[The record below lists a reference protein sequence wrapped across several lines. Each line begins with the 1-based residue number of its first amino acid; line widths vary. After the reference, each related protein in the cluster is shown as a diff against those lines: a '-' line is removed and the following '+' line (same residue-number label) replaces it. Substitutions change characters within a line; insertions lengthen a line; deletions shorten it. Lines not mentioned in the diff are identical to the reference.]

1 MAFWHKF
8 CLSLLNAQKKA
19 KQKKVQAMTN
29 AINLQGFYTTFTQS
43 ATKQNASQSA
53 DFQNSL
59 SDYQANMEKLWHNNA
74 TDETDLNMQIYFKSQ
89 SILGEVSQSR
99 YERTLKSLL
108 AKVQNF
114 MQGIQKD
121 SFAYDFV
128 DDIYGNVIF
137 WAEPEKVFIKNN
149 RTNLHEKA
157 NILTLVQESKDK
169 FLSALHNQSPSI
181 NQDFEEFKERLL
193 NYKSCLEMVRTSF
206 LPFFA
211 AFKSEFSESEMQE
224 IIDELATIGA
234 YNDYK
239 AHNISLADGS
249 TISWSY
255 DKNGNMLVKINEF
268 DINTALE
275 NADKALTEMENFKTL
290 LEMFKQ
296 RENLNGLESEN
307 LHLNSS
313 ENSNLQTKLNLTNS
327 NLQTNYTINTPRKQ
341 VSFREGVS
349 YEFEYPQNANTPF
362 SNAVSAAQPAVS
374 ESEYNQ
380 ALSRIK
386 DLMDEIV
393 SFVISEQ
400 GADSELSFNLDQM
413 DKHFTAQM
421 ESNSVK
427 LDMLK
432 SQINNYNGDDKLILN
447 TMQSY
452 FAFGGQT
459 ATHYIAKFFDYA
471 SDKIKN
477 LPVAQI
483 VQDLSIVKGYWDNN
497 TEQGFVIE
505 GKKLS
510 LSQIFNEKTK
520 RYQTKLNIDN
530 IEFSDINFNST
541 SDKFESKKFDILL
554 GIFEKREKIS
564 VQNSNANSNDS
575 FLKELLK
582 SV

>member
-1 MAFWHKF
+1 
-8 CLSLLNAQKKA
+8 
-19 KQKKVQAMTN
+19 MTN

-224 IIDELATIGA
+224 IIDELATIRA

-275 NADKALTEMENFKTL
+275 NADKVLTEMENFKTL

-313 ENSNLQTKLNLTNS
+313 ENSNSTQQSEIFTPNSTNLSLQNS
-327 NLQTNYTINTPRKQ
+327 NHRFTMLVESENVTSIINSQSANGDTIGMWSPMI
-341 VSFREGVS
+341 REKGAQETSRYLSNLINSNSKVAQKPS
-349 YEFEYPQNANTPF
+349 KAEFER
-362 SNAVSAAQPAVS
+362 AVKNISA
-374 ESEYNQ
+374 
-380 ALSRIK
+380 
-386 DLMDEIV
+386 LMNELKN
-393 SFVISEQ
+393 FVRSEQ
-400 GADSELSFNLDQM
+400 GCSQLSVDLQYLAPD
-413 DKHFTAQM
+413 DYERTLY
-421 ESNSVK
+421 ES
-427 LDMLK
+427 
-432 SQINNYNGDDKLILN
+432 
-447 TMQSY
+447 MQ
-452 FAFGGQT
+452 T
-459 ATHYIAKFFDYA
+459 
-471 SDKIKN
+471 
-477 LPVAQI
+477 
-483 VQDLSIVKGYWDNN
+483 
-497 TEQGFVIE
+497 
-505 GKKLS
+505 
-510 LSQIFNEKTK
+510 
-520 RYQTKLNIDN
+520 
-530 IEFSDINFNST
+530 
-541 SDKFESKKFDILL
+541 
-554 GIFEKREKIS
+554 
-564 VQNSNANSNDS
+564 NSNDS
-575 FLKELLK
+575 YNSLWMGAQIFFDFLNDKVSGLPKDEINDYISTIQAYLVATKLNANELKLTQNSLNFNSENLKLNSNDSLLKELLK
-582 SV
+582 GI

>member
-1 MAFWHKF
+1 
-8 CLSLLNAQKKA
+8 
-19 KQKKVQAMTN
+19 MTN

-137 WAEPEKVFIKNN
+137 WAEPEKIFIKNN

-224 IIDELATIGA
+224 IIDELATIRA

-275 NADKALTEMENFKTL
+275 NADKVLTEMENFKTL

-296 RENLNGLESEN
+296 RENLNGLESGLNSEN
-307 LHLNSS
+307 LHSNSHSNLTNSS
-313 ENSNLQTKLNLTNS
+313 ENLGKNS
-327 NLQTNYTINTPRKQ
+327 NLQANYTINTPRKQ

-349 YEFEYPQNANTPF
+349 YEFEYPKNANTPF
-362 SNAVSAAQPAVS
+362 SNAVSVAQPAVS

-400 GADSELSFNLDQM
+400 GADSELGFNLDQM

-432 SQINNYNGDDKLILN
+432 SQIKNYNGDDKLIIN

-471 SDKIKN
+471 SDKIEN

-520 RYQTKLNIDN
+520 RYQTKLNIDS

-541 SDKFESKKFDILL
+541 SDKFESKKFEILL

-564 VQNSNANSNDS
+564 VQNLNANLSKTNSNDS
-575 FLKELLK
+575 LLKELLK
-582 SV
+582 NV

>member
-1 MAFWHKF
+1 
-8 CLSLLNAQKKA
+8 
-19 KQKKVQAMTN
+19 MTN

-224 IIDELATIGA
+224 IIDELATIRA

-239 AHNISLADGS
+239 AHNISLTDGS

-307 LHLNSS
+307 LHLKSSENLHLNSHSNLTNSS
-313 ENSNLQTKLNLTNS
+313 ENLGKNSNLQTK
-327 NLQTNYTINTPRKQ
+327 
-341 VSFREGVS
+341 
-349 YEFEYPQNANTPF
+349 
-362 SNAVSAAQPAVS
+362 
-374 ESEYNQ
+374 
-380 ALSRIK
+380 
-386 DLMDEIV
+386 
-393 SFVISEQ
+393 
-400 GADSELSFNLDQM
+400 FNL
-413 DKHFTAQM
+413 
-421 ESNSVK
+421 
-427 LDMLK
+427 
-432 SQINNYNGDDKLILN
+432 I
-447 TMQSY
+447 
-452 FAFGGQT
+452 
-459 ATHYIAKFFDYA
+459 
-471 SDKIKN
+471 
-477 LPVAQI
+477 
-483 VQDLSIVKGYWDNN
+483 
-497 TEQGFVIE
+497 
-505 GKKLS
+505 
-510 LSQIFNEKTK
+510 
-520 RYQTKLNIDN
+520 
-530 IEFSDINFNST
+530 
-541 SDKFESKKFDILL
+541 
-554 GIFEKREKIS
+554 
-564 VQNSNANSNDS
+564 NSNANLSKTNSNDS
-575 FLKELLK
+575 LLK
-582 SV
+582 ALLNSVSNDENLLKDLKV

>member
-1 MAFWHKF
+1 M
-8 CLSLLNAQKKA
+8 LIQNKKRNS
-19 KQKKVQAMTN
+19 KKVQAMTN

-74 TDETDLNMQIYFKSQ
+74 TDETDLNMQIYSKSQ

-128 DDIYGNVIF
+128 DDIYESVVY

-157 NILTLVQESKDK
+157 NTLTLVQESKDK

-224 IIDELATIGA
+224 IIDELATIQA
-234 YNDYK
+234 YNDHK
-239 AHNISLADGS
+239 AHNITLADGS

-275 NADKALTEMENFKTL
+275 NADKVLTEMENFKTL

-296 RENLNGLESEN
+296 RENLNGLESG
-307 LHLNSS
+307 LNSEKLHS
-313 ENSNLQTKLNLTNS
+313 NLTNSSENSKENSNLQTKLNLINSSTNS
-327 NLQTNYTINTPRKQ
+327 KQNL
-341 VSFREGVS
+341 
-349 YEFEYPQNANTPF
+349 
-362 SNAVSAAQPAVS
+362 
-374 ESEYNQ
+374 
-380 ALSRIK
+380 
-386 DLMDEIV
+386 
-393 SFVISEQ
+393 
-400 GADSELSFNLDQM
+400 
-413 DKHFTAQM
+413 
-421 ESNSVK
+421 
-427 LDMLK
+427 
-432 SQINNYNGDDKLILN
+432 
-447 TMQSY
+447 
-452 FAFGGQT
+452 
-459 ATHYIAKFFDYA
+459 
-471 SDKIKN
+471 
-477 LPVAQI
+477 
-483 VQDLSIVKGYWDNN
+483 
-497 TEQGFVIE
+497 
-505 GKKLS
+505 
-510 LSQIFNEKTK
+510 
-520 RYQTKLNIDN
+520 
-530 IEFSDINFNST
+530 NFNT
-541 SDKFESKKFDILL
+541 L
-554 GIFEKREKIS
+554 
-564 VQNSNANSNDS
+564 NSNANLSNTNSNDS
-575 FLKELLK
+575 LLK
-582 SV
+582 ALLSSVSNDENLLKDLKV

>member
-1 MAFWHKF
+1 MINA
-8 CLSLLNAQKKA
+8 LNS
-19 KQKKVQAMTN
+19 
-29 AINLQGFYTTFTQS
+29 QGFYVNFTQS
-43 ATKQNASQSA
+43 TSQNTALTLE
-53 DFQNSL
+53 FQNLVESNL
-59 SDYQANMEKLWHNNA
+59 EYQRKDYKANMEKVCDAIELGKI
-74 TDETDLNMQIYFKSQ
+74 ETDLNMQIYFKSQ

-157 NILTLVQESKDK
+157 NTLALVQESKDK

-224 IIDELATIGA
+224 IIDELATIRA

-296 RENLNGLESEN
+296 RENLNGLESG
-307 LHLNSS
+307 LNSEKLHSNSHSNVTNLS
-313 ENSNLQTKLNLTNS
+313 ENSGKNSNLQTKLNLI
-327 NLQTNYTINTPRKQ
+327 NL
-341 VSFREGVS
+341 
-349 YEFEYPQNANTPF
+349 NAN
-362 SNAVSAAQPAVS
+362 SKQ
-374 ESEYNQ
+374 
-380 ALSRIK
+380 
-386 DLMDEIV
+386 
-393 SFVISEQ
+393 
-400 GADSELSFNLDQM
+400 NL
-413 DKHFTAQM
+413 
-421 ESNSVK
+421 
-427 LDMLK
+427 
-432 SQINNYNGDDKLILN
+432 
-447 TMQSY
+447 
-452 FAFGGQT
+452 
-459 ATHYIAKFFDYA
+459 
-471 SDKIKN
+471 
-477 LPVAQI
+477 
-483 VQDLSIVKGYWDNN
+483 
-497 TEQGFVIE
+497 
-505 GKKLS
+505 
-510 LSQIFNEKTK
+510 
-520 RYQTKLNIDN
+520 
-530 IEFSDINFNST
+530 NFNM
-541 SDKFESKKFDILL
+541 L
-554 GIFEKREKIS
+554 
-564 VQNSNANSNDS
+564 NSNDS
-575 FLKELLK
+575 FLKELLR

>member
-1 MAFWHKF
+1 
-8 CLSLLNAQKKA
+8 
-19 KQKKVQAMTN
+19 MTN

-239 AHNISLADGS
+239 AHNITLADGS
-249 TISWSY
+249 TISWNY

-275 NADKALTEMENFKTL
+275 NADKVLTEMENFKTL

-296 RENLNGLESEN
+296 RENLNGLESGLNSEKLHSNSHSN
-307 LHLNSS
+307 LTNSS
-313 ENSNLQTKLNLTNS
+313 ENSGENS
-327 NLQTNYTINTPRKQ
+327 NLQAKLNLINSSTNSKQNLNFNTLNLSENLIANLNANSTQQSEIFTPNSTNLSLQNSNHRFTMLVESENVTSIISSQSANGDTIIGMWSPMI
-341 VSFREGVS
+341 REKGAQETSRYLSNLINSNSKVAQKPS
-349 YEFEYPQNANTPF
+349 KAEFER
-362 SNAVSAAQPAVS
+362 AVKNISA
-374 ESEYNQ
+374 
-380 ALSRIK
+380 
-386 DLMDEIV
+386 LMNELKN
-393 SFVISEQ
+393 FVRSEQ
-400 GADSELSFNLDQM
+400 GYSQLSVDLQYLAPDDYERTLYENMQ
-413 DKHFTAQM
+413 T
-421 ESNSVK
+421 SPN
-427 LDMLK
+427 
-432 SQINNYNGDDKLILN
+432 NNYDSLWMGAQI
-447 TMQSY
+447 
-452 FAFGGQT
+452 
-459 ATHYIAKFFDYA
+459 FFDFLN
-471 SDKIKN
+471 DKVGG
-477 LPVAQI
+477 LPKDEINAYISTIQAYLVA
-483 VQDLSIVKGYWDNN
+483 
-497 TEQGFVIE
+497 
-505 GKKLS
+505 
-510 LSQIFNEKTK
+510 
-520 RYQTKLNIDN
+520 TKLNAN
-530 IEFSDINFNST
+530 ELKLTQNSLNFNSENL
-541 SDKFESKKFDILL
+541 KL
-554 GIFEKREKIS
+554 
-564 VQNSNANSNDS
+564 NSNDS
-575 FLKELLK
+575 LLKELLK
-582 SV
+582 SF

>member
-1 MAFWHKF
+1 
-8 CLSLLNAQKKA
+8 
-19 KQKKVQAMTN
+19 MTN

-224 IIDELATIGA
+224 IIDELATIRA

-239 AHNISLADGS
+239 AHNISLTDGS

-313 ENSNLQTKLNLTNS
+313 ENLAKNSNLQTKFNLINSSTNS
-327 NLQTNYTINTPRKQ
+327 KQNL
-341 VSFREGVS
+341 
-349 YEFEYPQNANTPF
+349 
-362 SNAVSAAQPAVS
+362 
-374 ESEYNQ
+374 
-380 ALSRIK
+380 
-386 DLMDEIV
+386 
-393 SFVISEQ
+393 
-400 GADSELSFNLDQM
+400 
-413 DKHFTAQM
+413 
-421 ESNSVK
+421 
-427 LDMLK
+427 
-432 SQINNYNGDDKLILN
+432 
-447 TMQSY
+447 
-452 FAFGGQT
+452 
-459 ATHYIAKFFDYA
+459 
-471 SDKIKN
+471 
-477 LPVAQI
+477 
-483 VQDLSIVKGYWDNN
+483 
-497 TEQGFVIE
+497 
-505 GKKLS
+505 
-510 LSQIFNEKTK
+510 
-520 RYQTKLNIDN
+520 
-530 IEFSDINFNST
+530 NFNT
-541 SDKFESKKFDILL
+541 L
-554 GIFEKREKIS
+554 
-564 VQNSNANSNDS
+564 NSSENLKLNSNDS
-575 FLKELLK
+575 LLKELLK

>member
-1 MAFWHKF
+1 
-8 CLSLLNAQKKA
+8 
-19 KQKKVQAMTN
+19 MTN

-74 TDETDLNMQIYFKSQ
+74 TDEADLNMQIYFKSQ

-128 DDIYGNVIF
+128 DDIYESVVY

-239 AHNISLADGS
+239 AHNISLTDGS
-249 TISWSY
+249 TISWNY

-275 NADKALTEMENFKTL
+275 NADKVLTEMENFKTL

-296 RENLNGLESEN
+296 RENLNGLESDLNSKN
-307 LHLNSS
+307 LHSNLINSS
-313 ENSNLQTKLNLTNS
+313 ENLAKNSNLQTKLNLINLNANSKQNLNFNTLNSSENLIANLNANSTQQSEILAPNSTNLSLQNS
-327 NLQTNYTINTPRKQ
+327 NHRFTMLVERENVTSIISSQSANGDTIIGMWNP
-341 VSFREGVS
+341 VIREKGAQETSRYLSNLINSNSKVVQKPS
-349 YEFEYPQNANTPF
+349 KAEFER
-362 SNAVSAAQPAVS
+362 AVKNISA
-374 ESEYNQ
+374 
-380 ALSRIK
+380 
-386 DLMDEIV
+386 LMNELKN
-393 SFVISEQ
+393 FVRSEQ
-400 GADSELSFNLDQM
+400 GYSQLSVDLQYLAPDDYERTLYESMQTSSNDSLWM
-413 DKHFTAQM
+413 GAQ
-421 ESNSVK
+421 
-427 LDMLK
+427 
-432 SQINNYNGDDKLILN
+432 I
-447 TMQSY
+447 
-452 FAFGGQT
+452 
-459 ATHYIAKFFDYA
+459 FFDFLN
-471 SDKIKN
+471 DKVGG
-477 LPVAQI
+477 LPKDEINAYISTIQAYLVA
-483 VQDLSIVKGYWDNN
+483 
-497 TEQGFVIE
+497 
-505 GKKLS
+505 
-510 LSQIFNEKTK
+510 
-520 RYQTKLNIDN
+520 TKLNAN
-530 IEFSDINFNST
+530 ELKLTQNSLNFNSENL
-541 SDKFESKKFDILL
+541 KL
-554 GIFEKREKIS
+554 
-564 VQNSNANSNDS
+564 NSNDS
-575 FLKELLK
+575 LLKELLK

>member
-1 MAFWHKF
+1 
-8 CLSLLNAQKKA
+8 
-19 KQKKVQAMTN
+19 MTN

-224 IIDELATIGA
+224 IIDELATIRA

-239 AHNISLADGS
+239 AHNITLADGS
-249 TISWSY
+249 TISWNY

-275 NADKALTEMENFKTL
+275 NADKVLTEMENFKTL

-296 RENLNGLESEN
+296 RENLNGLESGLNSEN
-307 LHLNSS
+307 LHSNSHSNLTNSS
-313 ENSNLQTKLNLTNS
+313 ENLGKNSNLQTKLNLINSSTNS
-327 NLQTNYTINTPRKQ
+327 KQNL
-341 VSFREGVS
+341 
-349 YEFEYPQNANTPF
+349 
-362 SNAVSAAQPAVS
+362 
-374 ESEYNQ
+374 
-380 ALSRIK
+380 
-386 DLMDEIV
+386 
-393 SFVISEQ
+393 
-400 GADSELSFNLDQM
+400 
-413 DKHFTAQM
+413 
-421 ESNSVK
+421 
-427 LDMLK
+427 
-432 SQINNYNGDDKLILN
+432 
-447 TMQSY
+447 
-452 FAFGGQT
+452 
-459 ATHYIAKFFDYA
+459 
-471 SDKIKN
+471 
-477 LPVAQI
+477 
-483 VQDLSIVKGYWDNN
+483 
-497 TEQGFVIE
+497 
-505 GKKLS
+505 
-510 LSQIFNEKTK
+510 
-520 RYQTKLNIDN
+520 
-530 IEFSDINFNST
+530 NFNA
-541 SDKFESKKFDILL
+541 L
-554 GIFEKREKIS
+554 
-564 VQNSNANSNDS
+564 NSSENLKLNSNDS

>member
-1 MAFWHKF
+1 
-8 CLSLLNAQKKA
+8 
-19 KQKKVQAMTN
+19 MTN

-74 TDETDLNMQIYFKSQ
+74 TDETDLNMQIYSKSQ

-224 IIDELATIGA
+224 IIDELATIQA

-290 LEMFKQ
+290 LEMFKK
-296 RENLNGLESEN
+296 RENLNGLESGLNSEN
-307 LHLNSS
+307 LHSNSHSNLTNSSENLGKNSNLQAKLNLINLSTNSKQNLNFNTLNSS
-313 ENSNLQTKLNLTNS
+313 ENLIANLNANSTQQSEISTPNSTNLSLQNSNHRFTMLVERENVTSIISSQSANGDTIIGMWSPMIREKGAQETSRYLSNLINSNSKVAQKPSKAEFERAVKNISALMNELKNFVRSEQGYSQLSVDLQYLTPDDYERTLYESMQTSSNNNYDSLWMGAQIFFDFLNDKVSGLPKDEINAYISTIQAYLVATKLNANELKLTQNS
-327 NLQTNYTINTPRKQ
+327 L
-341 VSFREGVS
+341 
-349 YEFEYPQNANTPF
+349 
-362 SNAVSAAQPAVS
+362 
-374 ESEYNQ
+374 
-380 ALSRIK
+380 
-386 DLMDEIV
+386 
-393 SFVISEQ
+393 
-400 GADSELSFNLDQM
+400 
-413 DKHFTAQM
+413 
-421 ESNSVK
+421 
-427 LDMLK
+427 
-432 SQINNYNGDDKLILN
+432 
-447 TMQSY
+447 
-452 FAFGGQT
+452 
-459 ATHYIAKFFDYA
+459 
-471 SDKIKN
+471 
-477 LPVAQI
+477 
-483 VQDLSIVKGYWDNN
+483 
-497 TEQGFVIE
+497 
-505 GKKLS
+505 
-510 LSQIFNEKTK
+510 
-520 RYQTKLNIDN
+520 
-530 IEFSDINFNST
+530 NFNSENL
-541 SDKFESKKFDILL
+541 KL
-554 GIFEKREKIS
+554 
-564 VQNSNANSNDS
+564 NDS
-575 FLKELLK
+575 LLKELLK

>member
-1 MAFWHKF
+1 
-8 CLSLLNAQKKA
+8 
-19 KQKKVQAMTN
+19 MTN

-74 TDETDLNMQIYFKSQ
+74 TDEADLNMQIYSKSQ

-157 NILTLVQESKDK
+157 NTLALVQESKDK

-239 AHNISLADGS
+239 AHNITLADGS

-275 NADKALTEMENFKTL
+275 NADKALTEMENFKIL

-313 ENSNLQTKLNLTNS
+313 ENSNLQTK
-327 NLQTNYTINTPRKQ
+327 
-341 VSFREGVS
+341 
-349 YEFEYPQNANTPF
+349 
-362 SNAVSAAQPAVS
+362 
-374 ESEYNQ
+374 
-380 ALSRIK
+380 
-386 DLMDEIV
+386 
-393 SFVISEQ
+393 
-400 GADSELSFNLDQM
+400 FNL
-413 DKHFTAQM
+413 
-421 ESNSVK
+421 
-427 LDMLK
+427 
-432 SQINNYNGDDKLILN
+432 I
-447 TMQSY
+447 
-452 FAFGGQT
+452 
-459 ATHYIAKFFDYA
+459 
-471 SDKIKN
+471 
-477 LPVAQI
+477 
-483 VQDLSIVKGYWDNN
+483 
-497 TEQGFVIE
+497 
-505 GKKLS
+505 
-510 LSQIFNEKTK
+510 
-520 RYQTKLNIDN
+520 
-530 IEFSDINFNST
+530 
-541 SDKFESKKFDILL
+541 
-554 GIFEKREKIS
+554 
-564 VQNSNANSNDS
+564 NSNANLSKTNSNDS
-575 FLKELLK
+575 FLKALLNSVSNDENLLK
-582 SV
+582 DLKV